1 MIRWNP
7 FRRKPNPADAGRTL
21 SQLAAAE
28 REARQLTYRQAVRAR
43 AIAEAR
49 RIGRP
54 DLVERLQKVGG
65 MPG

>member
-28 REARQLTYRQAVRAR
+28 REARHLTYRQAVRAR
-43 AIAEAR
+43 ALEMARNRGLDEAVR
-49 RIGRP
+49 VLSR
-54 DLVERLQKVGG
+54 
-65 MPG
+65 

>member
-43 AIAEAR
+43 ALEMARNRGLDEAVR
-49 RIGRP
+49 VLSR
-54 DLVERLQKVGG
+54 
-65 MPG
+65 

>member
-43 AIAEAR
+43 ARALEMARKHGCDKAAEVLAR
-49 RIGRP
+49 
-54 DLVERLQKVGG
+54 
-65 MPG
+65 

>member
-28 REARQLTYRQAVRAR
+28 REARHLTYRQAVRAR
-43 AIAEAR
+43 ALEMARHRGLDEAVR
-49 RIGRP
+49 VLSR
-54 DLVERLQKVGG
+54 
-65 MPG
+65 

>member
-43 AIAEAR
+43 ALEMAR
-49 RIGRP
+49 NRGLDKAVRV
-54 DLVERLQKVGG
+54 LSR
-65 MPG
+65 

>member
-21 SQLAAAE
+21 SQLAAAD

-43 AIAEAR
+43 ALEMAR
-49 RIGRP
+49 GMGREH
-54 DLVERLQKVGG
+54 LVGRL
-65 MPG
+65 PG

>member
-43 AIAEAR
+43 ALEMAR
-49 RIGRP
+49 GMGRE
-54 DLVERLQKVGG
+54 DLVGRL
-65 MPG
+65 PG

>member
-43 AIAEAR
+43 ALEMARKHGCHKAAEVLSR
-49 RIGRP
+49 
-54 DLVERLQKVGG
+54 
-65 MPG
+65 